1 MRYPALRLLLI
12 LPSLLAVATA
22 WPYPTSL
29 NITPT
34 ADVLEQGQ
42 GRLELEWDV
51 DTSASAGSTLGAY
64 LQAGLTDRL
73 EVGLDVLDLTRR
85 ADWQL
90 NLKWLVCPEGASA
103 PAVAVGLMDAGEG
116 LLDNAYLMLSRQM
129 GQFRAHGGLSWTA
142 GTQGLFG
149 LEYYWDEQTGV
160 VTDWTT
166 GPEGYA
172 TLGLWRDFGGGVQGT
187 AYYAR
192 GNTRDLGDFIGVDV
206 YTEFGW

>member
-1 MRYPALRLLLI
+1 MTRLALAAA
-12 LPSLLAVATA
+12 LLAVASLA
-22 WPYPTSL
+22 GAYPTSL
-29 NITPT
+29 NIIPS

-42 GRLELEWDV
+42 GRLELEWNV
-51 DTSASAGSTLGAY
+51 DPSASAGSTLGAY
-64 LQAGLTDRL
+64 LQAGLTNRL
-73 EVGLDVLDLTRR
+73 EVGLDVLDLTRQ

-103 PAVAVGLMDAGEG
+103 PAIAVGLMDAGEG

-129 GQFRAHGGLSWTA
+129 GQFRAHGGLSRTA

-172 TLGLWRDFGGGVQGT
+172 TLGLWRDFGGGVQAV